1 MTAPVALHQ
10 SGIIVSAG
18 IFPEKRIYERITEME
33 DFISAWTREIK
44 NDGDEFKP
52 IRPGTYPAVISRLEQ
67 GEHPGS
73 AKIPKCEKAILTLK
87 VDTGSGTRDVKATL
101 YLHEHMDWKLSE
113 FFRSVGRKKRGE
125 AFRMDWSNLIG
136 QRLLVRIGTRSY
148 TGRDGE
154 EHVANNVD
162 KFLDYDPDAFPTDPD
177 WMKDAL
183 AANVQDDE
191 LDEVF

>member
-1 MTAPVALHQ
+1 
-10 SGIIVSAG
+10 
-18 IFPEKRIYERITEME
+18 
-33 DFISAWTREIK
+33 
-44 NDGDEFKP
+44 
-52 IRPGTYPAVISRLEQ
+52 
-67 GEHPGS
+67 
-73 AKIPKCEKAILTLK
+73 
-87 VDTGSGTRDVKATL
+87 
-101 YLHEHMDWKLSE
+101 
-113 FFRSVGRKKRGE
+113 
-125 AFRMDWSNLIG
+125 MDWSNLIG